1 MNLYELFLS
10 PKTEHHPP
18 KLSEAYTQIMLDYHM
33 YGPSNFYRE
42 ITRTEYAKRINDYEV
57 LIVNQAKPIQPHHL
71 RACV

>member
-33 YGPSNFYRE
+33 FGPSNYYRE
-42 ITRTEYAKRINDYEV
+42 QVRTAYAKRMDDYEV
-57 LIVNQAKPIQPHHL
+57 LIANQSKPIQRTNL

>member
-10 PKTEHHPP
+10 PKTPHNPP

-33 YGPSNFYRE
+33 FGPSNYYRE
-42 ITRTEYAKRINDYEV
+42 GARTEYAKRIDDYEV
-57 LIVNQAKPIQPHHL
+57 LIVNQAKPIQPRHL